1 MNLNKL
7 QNELSKGL
15 FVCSKETQKVK
26 EYHADD
32 HNDVFAK
39 EEHFKNQHFS
49 MSFFDGDSGKGLGFA
64 SNRMDRTNCQHYSRL
79 EANQ

>member
-49 MSFFDGDSGKGLGFA
+49 MSFLMAIQAKALA
-64 SNRMDRTNCQHYSRL
+64 SHQTMTALIANIIVEL